1 MTPAAAIFGAFAVLF
16 IVCALLPVGVS
27 AFFGYRAGERLAIS
41 IGAISGLVVVMSCGL
56 LAYINQVGARED
68 THLAWFGIFL
78 AGVPS
83 LCAFVGT
90 LAGYIAIGFLAY
102 RARTIDRQQQPR
114 RGHHG
119 RRAGAPS

>member
-1 MTPAAAIFGAFAVLF
+1 MTPAAAIFGVLAVLF
-16 IVCALLPVGVS
+16 IVCALLPVGAS

-56 LAYINQVGARED
+56 LASINQVAGTED

-83 LCAFVGT
+83 LCVFVGT
-90 LAGYIAIGFLAY
+90 LAGHIAMGFLGLS
-102 RARTIDRQQQPR
+102 RKDD
-114 RGHHG
+114 
-119 RRAGAPS
+119 